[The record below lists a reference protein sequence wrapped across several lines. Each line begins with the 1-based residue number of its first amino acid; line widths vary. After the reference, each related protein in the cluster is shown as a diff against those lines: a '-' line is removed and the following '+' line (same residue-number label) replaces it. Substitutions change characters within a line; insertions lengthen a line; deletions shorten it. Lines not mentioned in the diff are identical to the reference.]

1 MLFFI
6 IITKKTFK
14 PINKHLKQKYKTIA
28 LFLGPV
34 SEYRLNANGL
44 PMGEYILVVNKKYMK
59 KIIKI

>member
-1 MLFFI
+1 M
-6 IITKKTFK
+6 KKTV
-14 PINKHLKQKYKTIA
+14 KTVA

-59 KIIKI
+59 KIIKT